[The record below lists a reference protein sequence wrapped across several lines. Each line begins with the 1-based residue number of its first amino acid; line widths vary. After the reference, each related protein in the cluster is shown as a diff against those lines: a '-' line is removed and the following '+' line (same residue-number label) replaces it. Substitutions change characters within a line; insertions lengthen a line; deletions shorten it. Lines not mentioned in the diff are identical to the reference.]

1 MKNEA
6 EYQERGIMQKV
17 DMGQCTIL
25 ALGWGGDNC
34 IYLVNS
40 FCIIKCG

>member
-25 ALGWGGDNC
+25 ALGWGE
-34 IYLVNS
+34 
-40 FCIIKCG
+40 IIVFIWPIHSV